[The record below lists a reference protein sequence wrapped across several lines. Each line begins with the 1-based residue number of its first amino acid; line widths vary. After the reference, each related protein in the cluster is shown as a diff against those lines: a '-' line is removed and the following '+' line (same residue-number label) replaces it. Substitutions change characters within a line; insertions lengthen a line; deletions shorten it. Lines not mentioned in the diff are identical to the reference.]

1 MSKHILLLLILIQ
14 LNICRRKE
22 DPNTFV
28 IDPDFVNEKEITI
41 KKGDE
46 FRIQISYSTSFLV
59 LLNTDEN
66 GDFIEPKGSKQFCDD
81 EEEDHKGKKCYL
93 SYKFE
98 AKAVTK
104 ESRELQFGKAIS
116 KIKRSRTRNDNIQ
129 NDNSKPKLI
138 VKVNIAK

>member
-14 LNICRRKE
+14 LNICRKKE

-28 IDPDFVNEKEITI
+28 IDPDLVNEKEITI

-46 FRIQISYSTSFLV
+46 FRLQISCSTSILV

-66 GDFIEPKGSKQFCDD
+66 EDFIEPKGSKQLFDD
-81 EEEDHKGKKCYL
+81 EEEDHKGNKCYI
-93 SYKFE
+93 SYKFK

-104 ESRELQFGKAIS
+104 ESRELQFGNAIS
-116 KIKRSRTRNDNIQ
+116 KIRRRARNGNIQ